1 MEIFTEVCWR
11 NSEFTTGEPYHIL
24 YDDIDSDGEDFEE
37 LNIVNTNEDDV
48 IDSDMT
54 EDQSENQLLNHCGD
68 DDKDKLLQ
76 IIFVIYREQTI

>member
-11 NSEFTTGEPYHIL
+11 NSKFTTGEAYHIL

-54 EDQSENQLLNHCGD
+54 EDQSENQLLNHCGY

-76 IIFVIYREQTI
+76 IIFVIYREQVI